1 MRLITSNAARITVA
15 SLFVLCALMIFAATN
30 EKIAS
35 RIDYGTFI
43 GTKCYI
49 EDNNDIIYAKVHG
62 FVDGT
67 LRERSVKLSQW
78 PQEIFPGD
86 KVRIFTTDK
95 GETTLEKIIPGWGP

>member
-1 MRLITSNAARITVA
+1 MVILTALGFGRWVPLNKVHVEGITEL
-15 SLFVLCALMIFAATN
+15 SL
-30 EKIAS
+30 
-35 RIDYGTFI
+35 
-43 GTKCYI
+43 
-49 EDNNDIIYAKVHG
+49 NDIIYAKVHG